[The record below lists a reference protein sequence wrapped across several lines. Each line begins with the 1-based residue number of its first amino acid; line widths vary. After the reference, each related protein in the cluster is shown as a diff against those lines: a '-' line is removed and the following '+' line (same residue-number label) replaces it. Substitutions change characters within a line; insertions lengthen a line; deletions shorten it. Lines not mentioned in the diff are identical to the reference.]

1 MSGDVSV
8 SYVYVPALPSDLPPL
23 RVAEGKIVV
32 DTAIALTPAE
42 LIVLDAHFAARGYR
56 RE

>member
-42 LIVLDAHFAARGYR
+42 LVVLDAHFEARGYR